1 MRKEKIWYYVAAGL
15 CVLGLLLCLGPLIAN
30 GFSLERMDPDSV
42 YSEQHYAVQA
52 EGIDAVAL
60 ETHNFRV
67 EVKPTDS
74 DEIRLTYYESR
85 KVTYTITEQDGVL
98 RIAEQNHMQ
107 WYDYFAN
114 GLFGGL
120 SAWNKAV
127 TLELPAGL
135 ACDLELSS
143 SNGDVSMQDLQA
155 LGRVKLSTS
164 NGAVTIRDLSCS
176 ALEAFTSNGAITAER
191 VTTAGDGQLQT
202 SNGRLW
208 VSAATAGGK
217 FSAGTSNG
225 EIAFEKLHG
234 SELILS
240 TSNGAIYGSID
251 GNKTDYTIRSS
262 TSNGGNNLGNQEST
276 GGKTLDVSTTNG
288 NIDISFNEN

>member
-1 MRKEKIWYYVAAGL
+1 M
-15 CVLGLLLCLGPLIAN
+15 
-30 GFSLERMDPDSV
+30 
-42 YSEQHYAVQA
+42 
-52 EGIDAVAL
+52 
-60 ETHNFRV
+60 
-67 EVKPTDS
+67 
-74 DEIRLTYYESR
+74 
-85 KVTYTITEQDGVL
+85 
-98 RIAEQNHMQ
+98 
-107 WYDYFAN
+107 
-114 GLFGGL
+114 
-120 SAWNKAV
+120 
-127 TLELPAGL
+127 
-135 ACDLELSS
+135 
-143 SNGDVSMQDLQA
+143 
-155 LGRVKLSTS
+155 KLSTS